1 MVKLRTEPESLIL
14 SPESRPDTTG
24 SIRRFLVLVPPVE
37 ADLAPLGRRVWEL
50 ANAAKADVKFLG
62 LCDHA
67 EEEPGLR
74 RRLAALSAM
83 VSMGGVSTE
92 AEVVVGGSWVG
103 ALKWRWQAGDT
114 VVCRMDPRAGLLRRP
129 LSEILRAEL
138 DLPLYILSGLDPQDE
153 PRRKWLLQA
162 AAWAGSI
169 AILIGFFVLQAQFG
183 QLEKGWTI
191 TLQLLSLPVEA
202 WLIWAWNG
210 LLG

>member
-1 MVKLRTEPESLIL
+1 
-14 SPESRPDTTG
+14 
-24 SIRRFLVLVPPVE
+24 VPQVD

-50 ANAAKADVKFLG
+50 ANAAGADVKFLG

-67 EEEPGLR
+67 DEEPGLR

-83 VSMGGVSTE
+83 VSMGEVSTE

-103 ALKWRWQAGDT
+103 TVKWRWQAGDT
-114 VVCRMDPRAGLLRRP
+114 VVCWMDPRAGLLRRP

-138 DLPLYILSGLDPQDE
+138 DLPLYILSGLNAQDE
-153 PRRKWLLQA
+153 PRPNRLLQA

-169 AILIGFFVLQAQFG
+169 AIIAGFFVLQAQFG

-210 LLG
+210 LVG

>member
-1 MVKLRTEPESLIL
+1 MIKLKTEPKSLIL
-14 SPESRPDTTG
+14 SPESRLDTTG
-24 SIRRFLVLVPPVE
+24 SIRRFLVLVPPVD

-50 ANAAKADVKFLG
+50 ANAAGADVKFFG

-67 EEEPGLR
+67 DEEP
-74 RRLAALSAM
+74 AAAQAGRP
-83 VSMGGVSTE
+83 VRDGEHGRVSTE
-92 AEVVVGGSWVG
+92 AEVVIGELGRG
-103 ALKWRWQAGDT
+103 LKWRWQAGDT
-114 VVCRMDPRAGLLRRP
+114 VVCWMDPRAGLLRRP

-153 PRRKWLLQA
+153 PRPNRLLQA
-162 AAWAGSI
+162 AAWIGSI
-169 AILIGFFVLQAQFG
+169 AIIAGFFVLQAQFG